1 MLNSNYSEII
11 FAEKASELYNAMT
24 EIKKVQRSYIVK
36 GKEDHETLKAS
47 LSNVIRDANSL
58 IDDGHMIIDG
68 RKVSLEFF
76 LGADY
81 KVIVEVQAN
90 SLKIM

>member
-1 MLNSNYSEII
+1 LSHTFPHEGNH
-11 FAEKASELYNAMT
+11 T
-24 EIKKVQRSYIVK
+24 VTVVK

-47 LSNVIRDANSL
+47 LSNVIRDAHSL

-68 RKVSLEFF
+68 RKVSMKGFF
-76 LGADY
+76 LGGNY

-90 SLKIM
+90 H